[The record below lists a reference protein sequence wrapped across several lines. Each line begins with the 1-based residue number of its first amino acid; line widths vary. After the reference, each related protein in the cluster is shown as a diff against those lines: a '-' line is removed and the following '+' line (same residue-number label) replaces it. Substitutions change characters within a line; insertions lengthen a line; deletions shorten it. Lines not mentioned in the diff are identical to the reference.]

1 MSALRSAMGLAIV
14 VLLVRCAA
22 AQEGAD
28 SPVRGAGEAVSK
40 ASSSLGVRQDR
51 VNALMKELTAK
62 FEELQ
67 KSKAIEPAQAERL
80 KNALKETAA
89 TRLETRMGEVVRLL
103 DSSTF
108 STASEEQKR
117 LIGDIKKLI
126 AILTEDDDERKKEE
140 ERLRK
145 WKEEIKQLIKEE
157 NRQRIESDRIAE
169 KERTLADMAAQV
181 KALEDLIKR
190 EQKIVDDTVK
200 ARGEGAQKFDKI
212 ADTQNKVRADTQR
225 LAQAIRGREDS
236 GEGAE
241 GPAKDTEGKSG
252 DGKSGEGKPGEGKSG
267 EGKSGEGKSGE
278 GKSGEGKSGE
288 GKSGEGKSGEGKTGE
303 GKSGE
308 GKSGE
313 GKSGEGKSGE
323 GKSGEGKSGEGKSGE
338 SGGESGSQDGQQP
351 GDQPGEKPLHRAIGE
366 QQNAESNL
374 GKGKGRAAEQN
385 ERDAIAQMKQ
395 ALDELKKEQARIASL
410 PPEAFD
416 KMAKD
421 QDRTADKTGDLE
433 KQMAEASKGSG
444 QGGEGGKEGQ
454 GSEGSESQPQPGQE
468 NVQQAQQNMQGA
480 SGNLK
485 KQEPKQA
492 TRKQQKAVND
502 LKKALEEIERRLA
515 QLRREMQAEKL
526 AALEAHFRT
535 MLEIQKPVT
544 VATKNYDRIRA
555 QRQWT
560 RPELLDVSK
569 LSVKERE
576 LSVMAQQAL
585 DILVED
591 GTSVIFPRV
600 VEQLRD
606 DLVSTSD
613 LVKAHKTGSYTQ
625 GLQREIE
632 NTLKELIDALEQAQK
647 QQEPSDQ
654 PPGDPP
660 TGPEE
665 EPPLLPTSAELK
677 LLRSAQL
684 RVNRRTKSFDDV
696 RPEGSLDPVLR
707 EEVSKIARQQHQVAE
722 MTRAMIERN

>member
-1 MSALRSAMGLAIV
+1 MSAVRRGLGLWGRSGFRSA
-14 VLLVRCAA
+14 RA
-22 AQEGAD
+22 AQETPDGTAREGGAQRE
-28 SPVRGAGEAVSK
+28 SVSK
-40 ASSSLGVRQDR
+40 ASTSLGVRQDR

-67 KSKAIEPAQAERL
+67 KSKAIEPIQAERL

-89 TRLETRMGEVVRLL
+89 TRLETRMAEVVRLL
-103 DSSTF
+103 DASTF
-108 STASEEQKR
+108 STANDEQKR
-117 LIGDIKKLI
+117 LVTDIKKLI

-145 WKEEIKQLIKEE
+145 WKEEIKRLIKEE
-157 NRQRIESDRIAE
+157 NKQKIESDRIAE
-169 KERTLADMAAQV
+169 KDRTLSDLAAQI
-181 KALEDLIKR
+181 KALEDLIRR
-190 EQKIVDDTVK
+190 EETIADDTVK
-200 ARGEGAQKFDKI
+200 ARDEGPQKFSKI
-212 ADTQNKVRADTQR
+212 ADTQNKVRTDTQR
-225 LAQAIRGREDS
+225 LAKSVGGQGES
-236 GEGAE
+236 GEEKTPPPDDSDQKEQPG
-241 GPAKDTEGKSG
+241 GKSG
-252 DGKSGEGKPGEGKSG
+252 EGKSGEGKPGEGKSG
-267 EGKSGEGKSGE
+267 EGKSGEGKPGE
-278 GKSGEGKSGE
+278 GKSGEGKPGE
-288 GKSGEGKSGEGKTGE
+288 GKPGEGKPDEGSGKSGEGGKPGGESDGQSGSKSGEQG
-303 GKSGE
+303 
-308 GKSGE
+308 
-313 GKSGEGKSGE
+313 
-323 GKSGEGKSGEGKSGE
+323 
-338 SGGESGSQDGQQP
+338 GQQP
-351 GDQPGEKPLHRAIGE
+351 GDQPGEKPLHRAIE
-366 QQNAESNL
+366 NQQKAENNL
-374 GKGKGRAAEQN
+374 GKGKGRAAEQD
-385 ERDAIAQMKQ
+385 ERRAIADMKQ
-395 ALDELKKEQARIASL
+395 ALDELKKEKARIASL

-421 QDRTADKTGDLE
+421 QDRTADKTGDLD
-433 KQMAEASKGSG
+433 KQMAEASKSAGQGSEG
-444 QGGEGGKEGQ
+444 QGKEGGEGG
-454 GSEGSESQPQPGQE
+454 EGSESQPQPGQQS
-468 NVQQAQQNMQGA
+468 VQQAQQQMQGA
-480 SGNLK
+480 SGNLR

-492 TRKQQKAVND
+492 TRKQQKAVDD

-526 AALEAHFRT
+526 AALEAHFRA
-535 MLEIQKPVT
+535 MLEVQKPIT

-613 LVKAHKTGSYTQ
+613 LIKAHKTGGYTQ

-696 RPEGSLDPVLR
+696 RPEGALDEVLR
-707 EEVSKIARQQHQVAE
+707 TEVGKIARQQQQVAD